1 MIGAGKPDS
10 RHEHELAS
18 PDQNQTSLYVILGT
32 AQVEF
37 GPAGSAVFECG
48 SSNFIHVP
56 GGTVHPESN
65 PSSAE
70 ATTVMTRACGVPK
83 RYRWLACEYA

>member
-37 GPAGSAVFECG
+37 GPAGLRSLNVARAT
-48 SSNFIHVP
+48 SSMSRVALY
-56 GGTVHPESN
+56 T
-65 PSSAE
+65 PSRIPA
-70 ATTVMTRACGVPK
+70 APK
-83 RYRWLACEYA
+83 RPQ